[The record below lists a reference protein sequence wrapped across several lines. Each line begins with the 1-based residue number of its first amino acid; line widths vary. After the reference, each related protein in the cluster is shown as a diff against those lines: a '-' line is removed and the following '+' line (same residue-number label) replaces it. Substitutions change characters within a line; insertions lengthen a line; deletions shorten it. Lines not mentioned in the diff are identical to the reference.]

1 LQSEKLLDHNIT
13 VITTIAA
20 AFIAALCLGFLAEK
34 IKVPALVGYLVA
46 GIVIG
51 PGTPGYIADTNVA
64 AQLSEIGIMLLMFG
78 VGLHFSPSEL
88 LSVKRVAV
96 PGALIQ
102 MAVTT
107 SVGAGIAWF
116 WGWGLAPSVIFG
128 LCLACASTVVL
139 LKSLEVRGELDSM
152 GGRIAV
158 GWLVVQDLVTVLA
171 LVLLPPFAAIIGGTK
186 ATTAAVSTGS
196 TSLWLTVG
204 HTLLLV
210 GAFVAL
216 MFIVGKRLLPWLLW
230 QVAKTGSRELFTLA
244 VVTTAIGIALGA
256 ASFFNVSFALG
267 AFVAGSVMRESE
279 FSHRA
284 AEETLP
290 LRDAFSVLFF
300 VSIGMMVDPAVFLNQ
315 PGQILVV
322 VMVVMFVNFA
332 SAAAIVIANRYPLST
347 ALSIGA
353 SLGQIGEFSIIL
365 AGLAL
370 SLGVIDSEVMNL
382 VLAGVLLSITFNTLL
397 FKSVEPLRRWVL
409 SRSAFARKLDQRQD
423 PTAALPMS
431 TDRKYLEGQ
440 LVLVGYGR
448 VGKRIGEA
456 LTERGIPYVIIEQ
469 SRERVEALREEGF
482 AAVSGN
488 AGDPVV
494 LIQSHIA
501 KAAMLVIATPDTV
514 HVRNMVE
521 TARLLNP
528 GIEIIVRTHSEDESE
543 LLAADGFGKIFF
555 GEEEL
560 AKGMVRH
567 IFDRFAPKA

>member
-1 LQSEKLLDHNIT
+1 MDHNIT

-51 PGTPGYIADTNVA
+51 PANPGFSADTDIA
-64 AQLSEIGIMLLMFG
+64 TQLSDIGIMLLMFG

-88 LSVKRVAV
+88 FSVKRVAV

-116 WGWGLAPSVIFG
+116 WGWGLAPSLIFG

-158 GWLVVQDLVTVLA
+158 GWLIVQDLVTVLA

-216 MFIVGKRLLPWLLW
+216 MFIVGKRVLPWLLW
-230 QVAKTGSRELFTLA
+230 QVAKTASRELFTLA

-267 AFVAGSVMRESE
+267 AFVAGTVMRESE

-300 VSIGMMVDPAVFLNQ
+300 VSIGMMVDPAIFLDQ
-315 PGQILVV
+315 PGRILVV
-322 VMVVMFVNFA
+322 LMVVMFVNFA
-332 SAAAIVIANRYPLST
+332 SAVAIVIANRYPLST

-370 SLGVIDSEVMNL
+370 GLGIIQPELMHL
-382 VLAGVLLSITFNTLL
+382 VLAAVLLSIAFNTLL
-397 FKSVEPLRRWVL
+397 FKAVEPARRWVL
-409 SRSAFARKLDQRQD
+409 SRSAVARRLDQRQD

-448 VGKRIGEA
+448 VGKRIGQA
-456 LTERGIPYVIIEQ
+456 LVERSIPYVIVEQ

-482 AAVSGN
+482 AAVSGDP
-488 AGDPVV
+488 GDPGV
-494 LIQSHIA
+494 LIQAHIA
-501 KAAMLVIATPDTV
+501 KASMLVIATPDTV
-514 HVRNMVE
+514 HVRQMVE

-528 GIEIIVRTHSEDESE
+528 SIEVIVRTHSEDESE

-567 IFDRFAPKA
+567 IVDRFAPKA

>member
-1 LQSEKLLDHNIT
+1 MDHNIT

-51 PGTPGYIADTNVA
+51 PGTPGYIADTNIA

>member
-1 LQSEKLLDHNIT
+1 MDQNIS

-20 AFIAALCLGFLAEK
+20 AFIAALGLGFLAEK

-51 PGTPGYIADTNVA
+51 PGTPGYIADTEIA
-64 AQLSEIGIMLLMFG
+64 SQLSEIGIMLLMFG
-78 VGLHFSPSEL
+78 VGMHFSPSEL
-88 LSVKRVAV
+88 FSVKRVAV

-102 MAVTT
+102 MGVTT
-107 SVGAGIAWF
+107 SVGAAIAWL
-116 WGWGLAPSVIFG
+116 WGWGIAPSIIFG

-139 LKSLEVRGELDSM
+139 LKSLEVRGELDTM
-152 GGRIAV
+152 GGRISV

-171 LVLLPPFAAIIGGTK
+171 LVLLPPFAEIIGGSK
-186 ATTAAVSTGS
+186 SAANTASAAPV
-196 TSLWLTVG
+196 SLWWTVG
-204 HTLLLV
+204 STLLLV

-216 MFIVGKRLLPWLLW
+216 MFIVGKRVLPWLLW

-256 ASFFNVSFALG
+256 AAFFNVSFALG
-267 AFVAGSVMRESE
+267 AFVAGTVMRESE

-284 AEETLP
+284 AQETLP

-300 VSIGMMVDPAVFLNQ
+300 VSIGMMVDPAVFLDQ
-315 PGQILVV
+315 PWRIFVV
-322 VMVVMFVNFA
+322 VLVVMFVN
-332 SAAAIVIANRYPLST
+332 SACAVAIVIANRYPLST

-365 AGLAL
+365 GGLAL
-370 SLGVIDSEVMNL
+370 GLGIIQPEVMNL

-397 FKSVEPLRRWVL
+397 FKAVEPLRLWVL
-409 SRSAFARKLDQRQD
+409 SRSAIARRLDQRQD
-423 PTAALPMS
+423 PTSALPMS
-431 TDRKYLEGQ
+431 TDGKYLEGQ

-448 VGKRIGEA
+448 VGKRIGLA
-456 LTERGIPYVIIEQ
+456 LTERGIPYVIVEQ
-469 SRERVEALREEGF
+469 SRERVEELREQGL

-488 AGDPVV
+488 LGDPEV
-494 LIQSHIA
+494 LIQAHIA

-514 HVRNMVE
+514 HVRQMVE
-521 TARLLNP
+521 TAKLLNP
-528 GIEIIVRTHSEDESE
+528 AIEVVVRTHSEDESE

-567 IFDRFAPKA
+567 IFDRFAPKAH

>member
-1 LQSEKLLDHNIT
+1 MDHNIP

-20 AFIAALCLGFLAEK
+20 AFIAALGLGFLAEK

-51 PGTPGYIADTNVA
+51 PGTPGYIAHTAVA
-64 AQLSEIGIMLLMFG
+64 SQLSEIGIMLLMFG

-88 LSVKRVAV
+88 FSVKRVAV

-102 MAVTT
+102 MSVTT
-107 SVGAGIAWF
+107 SVGAGIAWL
-116 WGWGLAPSVIFG
+116 WGWGVASSLIFG

-139 LKSLEVRGELDSM
+139 LKSLEVRGELDTM

-158 GWLVVQDLVTVLA
+158 GWLVVQDLVTVLV
-171 LVLLPPFAAIIGGTK
+171 LVLLPPFAEIIGGTK
-186 ATTAAVSTGS
+186 SATNAAGVAPV
-196 TSLWLTVG
+196 SLWWTVG
-204 HTLLLV
+204 STLLLV
-210 GAFVAL
+210 GAFVVL
-216 MFIVGKRLLPWLLW
+216 MFVVGKRVLPWLLW

-256 ASFFNVSFALG
+256 SAFFNVSFALG
-267 AFVAGSVMRESE
+267 AFVAGTVMRESE

-284 AEETLP
+284 AQETLP

-300 VSIGMMVDPAVFLNQ
+300 VSIGMTVDPAVFLDQ
-315 PGQILVV
+315 PWRILVV
-322 VMVVMFVNFA
+322 VLVVMFVNFA
-332 SAAAIVIANRYPLST
+332 SAVVIVIANRYPLST

-365 AGLAL
+365 GGLAL
-370 SLGVIDSEVMNL
+370 GLGVIKSEVMNL
-382 VLAGVLLSITFNTLL
+382 ILAGVLLSITFNTLL
-397 FKSVEPLRRWVL
+397 FKAVEPLRRWVL
-409 SRSAFARKLDQRQD
+409 SRSAVARRLDQRQD

-448 VGKRIGEA
+448 VGKRIALA
-456 LTERGIPYVIIEQ
+456 LTERGIPYVIVEQ
-469 SRERVEALREEGF
+469 SRERVEELREQGF

-488 AGDPVV
+488 SGDPEV
-494 LIQSHIA
+494 LIQAHIA

-514 HVRNMVE
+514 HVRQMVE

-528 GIEIIVRTHSEDESE
+528 TIEVIVRTHSEDESE
-543 LLAADGFGKIFF
+543 LLTADGLGKIFF

-560 AKGMVRH
+560 AKGTT
-567 IFDRFAPKA
+567 

>member
-1 LQSEKLLDHNIT
+1 
-13 VITTIAA
+13 
-20 AFIAALCLGFLAEK
+20 
-34 IKVPALVGYLVA
+34 
-46 GIVIG
+46 
-51 PGTPGYIADTNVA
+51 
-64 AQLSEIGIMLLMFG
+64 
-78 VGLHFSPSEL
+78 
-88 LSVKRVAV
+88 
-96 PGALIQ
+96 
-102 MAVTT
+102 
-107 SVGAGIAWF
+107 
-116 WGWGLAPSVIFG
+116 
-128 LCLACASTVVL
+128 
-139 LKSLEVRGELDSM
+139 M

-158 GWLVVQDLVTVLA
+158 GWLVVQDFVTLLA
-171 LVLLPPFAAIIGGTK
+171 LVLLPPFAEIIGSAKTSAG
-186 ATTAAVSTGS
+186 AAGAGHS
-196 TSLWLTVG
+196 SLWLTVG

-210 GAFVAL
+210 VAFVVL
-216 MFIVGKRLLPWLLW
+216 MFVVGKRVLPWLLW

-267 AFVAGSVMRESE
+267 AFVAGSVMRKSE

-300 VSIGMMVDPAVFLNQ
+300 VSIGMMVDPAVFLSQ
-315 PGQILVV
+315 PGRILVV

-332 SAAAIVIANRYPLST
+332 AAVAIVIANGYPLST

-365 AGLAL
+365 GGLAL

-382 VLAGVLLSITFNTLL
+382 VLAGVLLSITLNTLL
-397 FKSVEPLRRWVL
+397 FKAAEPLRRWAL

-448 VGKRIGEA
+448 VGKRIGQA
-456 LTERGIPYVIIEQ
+456 LTERGIPFVIVEQ
-469 SRERVEALREEGF
+469 SRELVEALREEGF
-482 AAVSGN
+482 VAVSGN
-488 AGDPVV
+488 IGDPAV
-494 LIQSHIA
+494 LIQAHIA

-514 HVRNMVE
+514 HVRQTVE

-528 GIEIIVRTHSEDESE
+528 NIEIIVRTHSEDESE
-543 LLAADGFGKIFF
+543 LLTADGFGKIFF

-567 IFDRFAPKA
+567 IFDRFAPKTH

>member
-1 LQSEKLLDHNIT
+1 LDHNIS

-20 AFIAALCLGFLAEK
+20 AFIAALGLGFLAEK

-46 GIVIG
+46 GIAIG
-51 PGTPGYIADTNVA
+51 PGTPGYIADTEIA
-64 AQLSEIGIMLLMFG
+64 SQLSEIGIMLLMFG

-88 LSVKRVAV
+88 FSVKRVAV

-102 MAVTT
+102 MGVTT
-107 SVGAGIAWF
+107 CAGAGIGWL
-116 WGWGLAPSVIFG
+116 WGWGTAASLIFG

-139 LKSLEVRGELDSM
+139 LKSLEVRGELDTM
-152 GGRIAV
+152 GGRISV

-171 LVLLPPFAAIIGGTK
+171 LVLLPPFAEIIGGSK
-186 ATTAAVSTGS
+186 SAAHATSAVPA
-196 TSLWLTVG
+196 SLWSTVG
-204 HTLLLV
+204 TTLLLV
-210 GAFVAL
+210 AAFVAL
-216 MFIVGKRLLPWLLW
+216 MFIVGKRVLPWLLW

-256 ASFFNVSFALG
+256 AAFFNVSFALG
-267 AFVAGSVMRESE
+267 AFVAGTVMRESE

-284 AEETLP
+284 AQETLP

-300 VSIGMMVDPAVFLNQ
+300 VSIGMMVDPAVFVDQ
-315 PGQILVV
+315 PWRILVV
-322 VMVVMFVNFA
+322 VLVVMFVN
-332 SAAAIVIANRYPLST
+332 SAGAVAIVIANRYPLST

-365 AGLAL
+365 GGLAL
-370 SLGVIDSEVMNL
+370 GLGIIQPEVMNL

-397 FKSVEPLRRWVL
+397 FKAVEPLRHWVL
-409 SRSAFARKLDQRQD
+409 RRSAVARRLDQRQD

-431 TDRKYLEGQ
+431 TDRKYLAGQ

-448 VGKRIGEA
+448 VGKRIGQA
-456 LTERGIPYVIIEQ
+456 LTDRGIPYVIVEQ
-469 SRERVEALREEGF
+469 SRERVEELREQGF

-488 AGDPVV
+488 LGDPEV
-494 LIQSHIA
+494 LIQAHIA

-514 HVRNMVE
+514 HVRQMVE

-528 GIEIIVRTHSEDESE
+528 TIEVIVRTHSEDESE

-555 GEEEL
+555 GEDEL

-567 IFDRFAPKA
+567 IFDRFAPKAH

>member
-1 LQSEKLLDHNIT
+1 MDHNIS

-20 AFIAALCLGFLAEK
+20 AFIAALGLGFLAEK

-46 GIVIG
+46 GIAIG
-51 PGTPGYIADTNVA
+51 PGTPGYIADTEIA
-64 AQLSEIGIMLLMFG
+64 SQLSEIGIMLLMFG

-88 LSVKRVAV
+88 FSVKRVAV

-102 MAVTT
+102 MGVTT
-107 SVGAGIAWF
+107 SVGAGIGWL
-116 WGWGLAPSVIFG
+116 WGWGIAPSLIFG

-139 LKSLEVRGELDSM
+139 LKSLEVRGELDTM
-152 GGRIAV
+152 GGRISV

-171 LVLLPPFAAIIGGTK
+171 LVLLPPFAEIIGGSK
-186 ATTAAVSTGS
+186 SAAHATSAVPA
-196 TSLWLTVG
+196 SLWSTVG
-204 HTLLLV
+204 TTLLLV
-210 GAFVAL
+210 AAFVAL
-216 MFIVGKRLLPWLLW
+216 MFIVGKRVLPWLLW

-256 ASFFNVSFALG
+256 AAFFNVSFALG
-267 AFVAGSVMRESE
+267 AFVAGTVMRESE

-284 AEETLP
+284 AQETLP

-300 VSIGMMVDPAVFLNQ
+300 VSIGMMVDPAVFLDQ
-315 PGQILVV
+315 PWRILVV
-322 VMVVMFVNFA
+322 VLVVMFVN
-332 SAAAIVIANRYPLST
+332 SAGAVAIVIANRYPLST

-365 AGLAL
+365 GGLAL
-370 SLGVIDSEVMNL
+370 GLGIIQPEVMNL

-397 FKSVEPLRRWVL
+397 FKAVEPLRRWVL
-409 SRSAFARKLDQRQD
+409 SRSAVARRLDQRQD

-431 TDRKYLEGQ
+431 TDRKYLAGQ
-440 LVLVGYGR
+440 LVLVGHGR
-448 VGKRIGEA
+448 VGTRIGQA
-456 LTERGIPYVIIEQ
+456 LTERGIPYVIVEQ
-469 SRERVEALREEGF
+469 SRERVEELREQGF

-488 AGDPVV
+488 LGDPEV
-494 LIQSHIA
+494 LIQAHIA

-514 HVRNMVE
+514 HVRQMVE

-528 GIEIIVRTHSEDESE
+528 TIEVIVRTHSEDESE

-555 GEEEL
+555 GEDEL

-567 IFDRFAPKA
+567 IFDRFAPKAH

>member
-1 LQSEKLLDHNIT
+1 LDHNIP

-20 AFIAALCLGFLAEK
+20 AFIAALGLGFLAEK
-34 IKVPALVGYLVA
+34 IKIPALVGYLVA

-51 PGTPGYIADTNVA
+51 PGTPGYIAHTAVA
-64 AQLSEIGIMLLMFG
+64 SQLSEIGIMLLMFG

-88 LSVKRVAV
+88 FSVKRVAV

-102 MAVTT
+102 MSVTT
-107 SVGAGIAWF
+107 SVGAGIAWL
-116 WGWGLAPSVIFG
+116 WGWGVASSLIFG

-139 LKSLEVRGELDSM
+139 LKSLEVRGELDTM

-158 GWLVVQDLVTVLA
+158 GWLVVQDLVTVLV
-171 LVLLPPFAAIIGGTK
+171 LVLLPPFAEIIGGTK
-186 ATTAAVSTGS
+186 SATNAAGVAPV
-196 TSLWLTVG
+196 SLWWTVG
-204 HTLLLV
+204 STLLLV
-210 GAFVAL
+210 GAFVVL
-216 MFIVGKRLLPWLLW
+216 MFVVGKRVLPWLLW

-256 ASFFNVSFALG
+256 SAFFNVSFALG
-267 AFVAGSVMRESE
+267 AFVAGTVMRESE

-284 AEETLP
+284 AQETLP

-300 VSIGMMVDPAVFLNQ
+300 VSIGMTVDPAVFLDQ
-315 PGQILVV
+315 PWRILVV
-322 VMVVMFVNFA
+322 VLVVMFVNFA
-332 SAAAIVIANRYPLST
+332 SAVVIVIANRYPLST

-365 AGLAL
+365 GGLAL
-370 SLGVIDSEVMNL
+370 GLGVIKSEVMNL
-382 VLAGVLLSITFNTLL
+382 ILAGVLLSITFNTLL
-397 FKSVEPLRRWVL
+397 FKAVEPLRRWVL
-409 SRSAFARKLDQRQD
+409 SRSAVARRLDQRQD

-448 VGKRIGEA
+448 VGKRIALA
-456 LTERGIPYVIIEQ
+456 LTERGIPYVIVEQ
-469 SRERVEALREEGF
+469 SRERVEELREQGF

-488 AGDPVV
+488 SGDPEV
-494 LIQSHIA
+494 LIQAHIA

-514 HVRNMVE
+514 HVRQMVE

-528 GIEIIVRTHSEDESE
+528 TIEVIVRTHSEDESE
-543 LLAADGFGKIFF
+543 LLTADGLGKIFF

-560 AKGMVRH
+560 AKGMVDH
-567 IFDRFAPKA
+567 IFDRFAPKAH

>member
-1 LQSEKLLDHNIT
+1 MDHNIT

-20 AFIAALCLGFLAEK
+20 AFIAALCLGFVAEK

-51 PGTPGYIADTNVA
+51 PANPGFSADTDIA
-64 AQLSEIGIMLLMFG
+64 AQLSDIGIMLLMFG

-107 SVGAGIAWF
+107 SVGAGIAWI
-116 WGWGLAPSVIFG
+116 WGWGLAPSLIFG

-186 ATTAAVSTGS
+186 TTTAAVSTGAA
-196 TSLWLTVG
+196 SLWLTVG

-216 MFIVGKRLLPWLLW
+216 MFVVGKRVLPWLLW

-256 ASFFNVSFALG
+256 TAFFNVSFALG
-267 AFVAGSVMRESE
+267 AFVAGTVMRESE

-300 VSIGMMVDPAVFLNQ
+300 VSIGMMVDPAIFLDQ
-315 PGQILVV
+315 PGRILVV
-322 VMVVMFVNFA
+322 LMVVMFVNFA
-332 SAAAIVIANRYPLST
+332 SAVAIVIVNRYPLST

-370 SLGVIDSEVMNL
+370 GLGIIQSEVMNL
-382 VLAGVLLSITFNTLL
+382 VLAAVLLSIAFNTLL
-397 FKSVEPLRRWVL
+397 FKAVEPARRWVL
-409 SRSAFARKLDQRQD
+409 SRSAVARRLDQRQD

-448 VGKRIGEA
+448 VGKRIGQA
-456 LTERGIPYVIIEQ
+456 LVERSIPYVIVEQ

-482 AAVSGN
+482 AAVSGDP
-488 AGDPVV
+488 GDPGV
-494 LIQSHIA
+494 LIQAHIA
-501 KAAMLVIATPDTV
+501 KASMLVIATPDTV
-514 HVRNMVE
+514 HVRQMVE

-528 GIEIIVRTHSEDESE
+528 SIEVIVRTHSEDESE

-555 GEEEL
+555 GEDEL

-567 IFDRFAPKA
+567 IVDRFAPKA

>member
-1 LQSEKLLDHNIT
+1 LDHNIT

-332 SAAAIVIANRYPLST
+332 SAVAIVIANRYPLST

-488 AGDPVV
+488 AGDPAV
-494 LIQSHIA
+494 LIQAHIA

-514 HVRNMVE
+514 HVRKMVE

>member
-51 PGTPGYIADTNVA
+51 PANPGFSVDTDIA
-64 AQLSEIGIMLLMFG
+64 AQLSDIGIMLLMFG

-88 LSVKRVAV
+88 FSVKRVAV

-107 SVGAGIAWF
+107 SMGAGIAWV
-116 WGWGLAPSVIFG
+116 WGWGLAPSLIFG

-158 GWLVVQDLVTVLA
+158 GWLVVQDLVTVLV
-171 LVLLPPFAAIIGGTK
+171 LVLLPPFAEIIGGTK

-216 MFIVGKRLLPWLLW
+216 MFIVGKRVLPWLLW

-256 ASFFNVSFALG
+256 TTFFNVSFALG
-267 AFVAGSVMRESE
+267 AFVAGTVMRESE

-300 VSIGMMVDPAVFLNQ
+300 VSIGMMVDPSIFLDQ
-315 PGQILVV
+315 PGRILVV
-322 VMVVMFVNFA
+322 MMVVMFVNFA
-332 SAAAIVIANRYPLST
+332 SAVAIVIANRYPLST

-370 SLGVIDSEVMNL
+370 ALGIIQSEVMNL
-382 VLAGVLLSITFNTLL
+382 VLAAVLLSIAFNTLL
-397 FKSVEPLRRWVL
+397 FKAVEPARRWVL
-409 SRSAFARKLDQRQD
+409 SRSAVARRLDQRQD

-448 VGKRIGEA
+448 VGKRIGQA
-456 LTERGIPYVIIEQ
+456 LVERSIPYVIIEQ

-488 AGDPVV
+488 AGDPAV

-514 HVRNMVE
+514 HVRKMVE

-543 LLAADGFGKIFF
+543 LFAADGFGKIFF

>member
-1 LQSEKLLDHNIT
+1 MDHNIS

-20 AFIAALCLGFLAEK
+20 AFIAALGLGFLAEK

-51 PGTPGYIADTNVA
+51 PGTPGYIADTEIA
-64 AQLSEIGIMLLMFG
+64 SQLSEIGIMLLMFG

-88 LSVKRVAV
+88 FSVKRVAV

-102 MAVTT
+102 MGVTT
-107 SVGAGIAWF
+107 SVGAGIAWL
-116 WGWGLAPSVIFG
+116 WGWGIASSLIFG

-139 LKSLEVRGELDSM
+139 LKSLEVRGELDTM

-171 LVLLPPFAAIIGGTK
+171 LVLLPPFAEIIGGSKTG
-186 ATTAAVSTGS
+186 ANAASAAPV
-196 TSLWLTVG
+196 SLWWTVG
-204 HTLLLV
+204 STLLLV

-216 MFIVGKRLLPWLLW
+216 MFIVGKRVLPWLLW

-256 ASFFNVSFALG
+256 AAFFNVSFALG
-267 AFVAGSVMRESE
+267 AFVAGTVMRESE

-284 AEETLP
+284 AQETLP

-300 VSIGMMVDPAVFLNQ
+300 VSIGMMVDPAVFLDQ
-315 PGQILVV
+315 PWRILVV
-322 VMVVMFVNFA
+322 VLVVMFVNFA
-332 SAAAIVIANRYPLST
+332 SAVVIVIANRYPLST

-365 AGLAL
+365 GGLAL
-370 SLGVIDSEVMNL
+370 GLGVIKSEVMNL
-382 VLAGVLLSITFNTLL
+382 ILAGVLLSITLNTLL
-397 FKSVEPLRRWVL
+397 FKAVEPLRRWVL
-409 SRSAFARKLDQRQD
+409 SRSAVARRLDQRQD

-431 TDRKYLEGQ
+431 TDSKYLEGQ

-448 VGKRIGEA
+448 VGKRIGLA
-456 LTERGIPYVIIEQ
+456 LTERGIPYVIVDQ
-469 SRERVEALREEGF
+469 SRERVEELREQGF

-488 AGDPVV
+488 PGDPEV
-494 LIQSHIA
+494 LIQAHIA

-514 HVRNMVE
+514 HVRQMVE

-528 GIEIIVRTHSEDESE
+528 AIEVVVRTHSEDESE
-543 LLAADGFGKIFF
+543 LLAADGLGKIFF
-555 GEEEL
+555 GEDEL

-567 IFDRFAPKA
+567 IFERFAPKAH

>member
-1 LQSEKLLDHNIT
+1 MDHNIS

-20 AFIAALCLGFLAEK
+20 AFMAALGLGFLAEK

-51 PGTPGYIADTNVA
+51 PGTPGYIADTEIA
-64 AQLSEIGIMLLMFG
+64 SQLSEIGIMLLMFG

-88 LSVKRVAV
+88 FSVKRVAV

-102 MAVTT
+102 MGVTT
-107 SVGAGIAWF
+107 SVGAGIAWL
-116 WGWGLAPSVIFG
+116 WGWGIASSLIFG

-139 LKSLEVRGELDSM
+139 LKSLEVRGELDTM

-171 LVLLPPFAAIIGGTK
+171 LVLLPPFAEIIGGSKTE
-186 ATTAAVSTGS
+186 ANVASAAPV
-196 TSLWLTVG
+196 SLWWTVG
-204 HTLLLV
+204 STLLLV

-216 MFIVGKRLLPWLLW
+216 MFIVGKRVLPWLLW

-256 ASFFNVSFALG
+256 AAFFNVSFALG
-267 AFVAGSVMRESE
+267 AFVAGTVMRESE

-284 AEETLP
+284 AQETLP

-300 VSIGMMVDPAVFLNQ
+300 VSIGMMVDPAVFLDQ
-315 PGQILVV
+315 PWRILVV
-322 VMVVMFVNFA
+322 VLVVMFVNFA
-332 SAAAIVIANRYPLST
+332 SAVVIVIANRYPLST

-365 AGLAL
+365 GGLAL
-370 SLGVIDSEVMNL
+370 GLGVIKSEVMNL
-382 VLAGVLLSITFNTLL
+382 ILAGVLLSITLNTLL
-397 FKSVEPLRRWVL
+397 FKAVEPLRRWVL
-409 SRSAFARKLDQRQD
+409 SRSAVARRLDQRQD

-448 VGKRIGEA
+448 VGKRIGFA
-456 LTERGIPYVIIEQ
+456 LTERGIPYVIVEQ
-469 SRERVEALREEGF
+469 SRERVEELREQGF
-482 AAVSGN
+482 AAVAGN
-488 AGDPVV
+488 PGDPEV
-494 LIQSHIA
+494 LIQAHIA

-514 HVRNMVE
+514 HVRQMVE

-528 GIEIIVRTHSEDESE
+528 AIEVVVRTHSEDESE
-543 LLAADGFGKIFF
+543 LLAADGLGKIFF
-555 GEEEL
+555 GEDEL

-567 IFDRFAPKA
+567 IYDRFAPKAH

>member
-1 LQSEKLLDHNIT
+1 MQSEKLLDHNIT

-51 PGTPGYIADTNVA
+51 PANPGSD
-64 AQLSEIGIMLLMFG
+64 IGIMLLMFG

-88 LSVKRVAV
+88 FSVKRVAV

-116 WGWGLAPSVIFG
+116 WGWGLAPSLIFG

-186 ATTAAVSTGS
+186 TTTAAVSTGAA
-196 TSLWLTVG
+196 SLWLTVG

-216 MFIVGKRLLPWLLW
+216 MFVVGKRVLPWLLW

-256 ASFFNVSFALG
+256 TAFFNVSFALG
-267 AFVAGSVMRESE
+267 AFVAGTVMRESE

-300 VSIGMMVDPAVFLNQ
+300 VSIGMMVDPAIFLDQ
-315 PGQILVV
+315 PGRILVV
-322 VMVVMFVNFA
+322 LMVVMFVNFA
-332 SAAAIVIANRYPLST
+332 SAVAIVIVNRYPLST

-370 SLGVIDSEVMNL
+370 GLGIIQSEVMNL
-382 VLAGVLLSITFNTLL
+382 VLAAVLLSIAFNTLL
-397 FKSVEPLRRWVL
+397 FKAVEPARRWVL
-409 SRSAFARKLDQRQD
+409 SRSAVARRLDQRQD
-423 PTAALPMS
+423 PTAALPLS

-448 VGKRIGEA
+448 VGKRIGQA
-456 LTERGIPYVIIEQ
+456 LVERSIPYVIVEQ

-482 AAVSGN
+482 AAVSGDP
-488 AGDPVV
+488 GDPGV
-494 LIQSHIA
+494 LIQAHIA
-501 KAAMLVIATPDTV
+501 KASMLVIATPDTV
-514 HVRNMVE
+514 HVRQMVE

-528 GIEIIVRTHSEDESE
+528 SIEVIVRTHSEDESE

-567 IFDRFAPKA
+567 IVDRFAPKA

>member
-1 LQSEKLLDHNIT
+1 MDHNIT

-51 PGTPGYIADTNVA
+51 PGTPGYIADTNIA

-332 SAAAIVIANRYPLST
+332 SAVVIVIANRYPLST

-370 SLGVIDSEVMNL
+370 GLGIIQPELMHL
-382 VLAGVLLSITFNTLL
+382 VLAAVLLSIAFNTLL
-397 FKSVEPLRRWVL
+397 FKAVEPARRWVL
-409 SRSAFARKLDQRQD
+409 SRSAVARRLDQRQD

-448 VGKRIGEA
+448 VGKRIGQA
-456 LTERGIPYVIIEQ
+456 LVERSIPYVIVEQ

-482 AAVSGN
+482 AAVSGDL
-488 AGDPVV
+488 GDPGV
-494 LIQSHIA
+494 LIQAHIA
-501 KAAMLVIATPDTV
+501 KASMLVIATPDTV
-514 HVRNMVE
+514 HVRQMIE

-528 GIEIIVRTHSEDESE
+528 SIEVIVRTHSEDESE

>member
-1 LQSEKLLDHNIT
+1 LDHNIS

-20 AFIAALCLGFLAEK
+20 AFIAALVLGFLAEK

-51 PGTPGYIADTNVA
+51 PGTPGYIADTEIA
-64 AQLSEIGIMLLMFG
+64 SQLSEIGIMLLMFG

-88 LSVKRVAV
+88 FSVKRVAV

-102 MAVTT
+102 MGVTT
-107 SVGAGIAWF
+107 SVGAGIAWL
-116 WGWGLAPSVIFG
+116 WGWGIAPSLIFG

-139 LKSLEVRGELDSM
+139 LKSLEVRGELDTM
-152 GGRIAV
+152 GGRISV

-171 LVLLPPFAAIIGGTK
+171 LVLLPPFAEIIGGSK
-186 ATTAAVSTGS
+186 NAANTASAAPV
-196 TSLWLTVG
+196 SLWWTVG
-204 HTLLLV
+204 STLLLV

-216 MFIVGKRLLPWLLW
+216 MFVVGKRVLPWLLW

-256 ASFFNVSFALG
+256 AAFFNVSFALG
-267 AFVAGSVMRESE
+267 AFVAGTVMRESE

-284 AEETLP
+284 AQETLP

-300 VSIGMMVDPAVFLNQ
+300 VSIGMMVDPAVFLDQ
-315 PGQILVV
+315 PWRILVV
-322 VMVVMFVNFA
+322 VFVVMFVN
-332 SAAAIVIANRYPLST
+332 SACAVAIVIANRYPLST

-365 AGLAL
+365 GGLAL
-370 SLGVIDSEVMNL
+370 GLGIIQPEVMNL

-397 FKSVEPLRRWVL
+397 FKAVEPLRRWVL
-409 SRSAFARKLDQRQD
+409 SRSAVARRLDQRQD
-423 PTAALPMS
+423 PTSALPMS
-431 TDRKYLEGQ
+431 TDGKYLEGQ

-448 VGKRIGEA
+448 VGKRIALA
-456 LTERGIPYVIIEQ
+456 LTERGIPYVIVEQ
-469 SRERVEALREEGF
+469 SRERVEELREQGL

-488 AGDPVV
+488 LGDPEV
-494 LIQSHIA
+494 LIQAHIA

-514 HVRNMVE
+514 HVRQMVE

-528 GIEIIVRTHSEDESE
+528 AIEVVVRTHSEDESE

-567 IFDRFAPKA
+567 IFDRFAPKAH

>member
-1 LQSEKLLDHNIT
+1 LDQNIS

-20 AFIAALCLGFLAEK
+20 AFIAALGLGFLAEK

-51 PGTPGYIADTNVA
+51 PGTPGYIADTEIA
-64 AQLSEIGIMLLMFG
+64 SQLSEIGIMLLMFG

-88 LSVKRVAV
+88 FSVKRVAV

-102 MAVTT
+102 MGVTT
-107 SVGAGIAWF
+107 SVGAGIAWL
-116 WGWGLAPSVIFG
+116 WGWGIAPSLIFG

-139 LKSLEVRGELDSM
+139 LKSLEVRGELDTM
-152 GGRIAV
+152 GGRISV

-171 LVLLPPFAAIIGGTK
+171 LVLLPPFAEIIGGAK
-186 ATTAAVSTGS
+186 SAANTASAAPV
-196 TSLWLTVG
+196 SLWWTVG
-204 HTLLLV
+204 STLLLV

-216 MFIVGKRLLPWLLW
+216 MFVVGKRVLPWLLW

-256 ASFFNVSFALG
+256 AAFFNVSFALG
-267 AFVAGSVMRESE
+267 AFVAGTVMRESE

-284 AEETLP
+284 AQETLP

-300 VSIGMMVDPAVFLNQ
+300 VSIGMMVDPAVFLDQ
-315 PGQILVV
+315 PWRILVV
-322 VMVVMFVNFA
+322 VFVVMFVN
-332 SAAAIVIANRYPLST
+332 SACAVAIVIANRYPLST

-365 AGLAL
+365 GGLAL
-370 SLGVIDSEVMNL
+370 GLGIIQPEVMNL

-397 FKSVEPLRRWVL
+397 FKAVEPLRRWVL
-409 SRSAFARKLDQRQD
+409 SRSALARRLDQRQD
-423 PTAALPMS
+423 PTSALPMS
-431 TDRKYLEGQ
+431 TDGKYLEGQ

-448 VGKRIGEA
+448 VGKRIGLA
-456 LTERGIPYVIIEQ
+456 LTERGIPYVIVEQ
-469 SRERVEALREEGF
+469 SRERVEELREQGL

-488 AGDPVV
+488 LGDPEV
-494 LIQSHIA
+494 LIQAHIA

-514 HVRNMVE
+514 HVRQMVE

-528 GIEIIVRTHSEDESE
+528 AIEVVVRTHSEDESE

-567 IFDRFAPKA
+567 IFDRFAPKAH

>member
-1 LQSEKLLDHNIT
+1 MT

-51 PGTPGYIADTNVA
+51 PGTPGYIADTNIA
-64 AQLSEIGIMLLMFG
+64 GQLSEIGIMLLMFG

-332 SAAAIVIANRYPLST
+332 SAVAIVIANRYPLST

-370 SLGVIDSEVMNL
+370 GLGIIQPELMHL
-382 VLAGVLLSITFNTLL
+382 VLAAVLLSIAFNTLL
-397 FKSVEPLRRWVL
+397 FKAVEPARRWVL
-409 SRSAFARKLDQRQD
+409 SRSAVARRLDQRQD

-448 VGKRIGEA
+448 VGKRIGQA
-456 LTERGIPYVIIEQ
+456 LVERSIPYVIVEQ

-482 AAVSGN
+482 AAVSGDL
-488 AGDPVV
+488 GDPGV
-494 LIQSHIA
+494 LIQAHIA
-501 KAAMLVIATPDTV
+501 KASMLVIATPDTV
-514 HVRNMVE
+514 HVRQMIE

-528 GIEIIVRTHSEDESE
+528 SIEVIVRTHSEDESE

>member
-1 LQSEKLLDHNIT
+1 MDQNIS

-20 AFIAALCLGFLAEK
+20 AFIAALGLGFLAEK

-51 PGTPGYIADTNVA
+51 PGTPGYIADTEIA
-64 AQLSEIGIMLLMFG
+64 SQLSEIGIMLLMFG
-78 VGLHFSPSEL
+78 VGLHFSASEL
-88 LSVKRVAV
+88 FSVKRVAV

-102 MAVTT
+102 MGVTT
-107 SVGAGIAWF
+107 SVGAGIAWL
-116 WGWGLAPSVIFG
+116 WGWGIAPSLIFG

-139 LKSLEVRGELDSM
+139 LKSLEVRGELDTM
-152 GGRIAV
+152 GGRISV

-171 LVLLPPFAAIIGGTK
+171 LVLLPPFAEIIGGSK
-186 ATTAAVSTGS
+186 SAANAVSAAPV
-196 TSLWLTVG
+196 SLWWTVG
-204 HTLLLV
+204 STLLLV

-216 MFIVGKRLLPWLLW
+216 MFIVGKRVLPWLLW

-256 ASFFNVSFALG
+256 AAFFNVSFALG
-267 AFVAGSVMRESE
+267 AFVAGTVMRESE

-284 AEETLP
+284 AQETLP

-300 VSIGMMVDPAVFLNQ
+300 VSIGMMVDPAVFLDQ
-315 PGQILVV
+315 PWRILVV
-322 VMVVMFVNFA
+322 VLVVMFVN
-332 SAAAIVIANRYPLST
+332 SACAVAIVIANRYPLST

-370 SLGVIDSEVMNL
+370 GLGIIQPEVMNL

-397 FKSVEPLRRWVL
+397 FKAVEPLRRWVL
-409 SRSAFARKLDQRQD
+409 SRSAVARRLDQRQD
-423 PTAALPMS
+423 PTSALPMS
-431 TDRKYLEGQ
+431 TDGKYLEGQ

-448 VGKRIGEA
+448 VGKRIGLA
-456 LTERGIPYVIIEQ
+456 LSERGIPYVIVEQ
-469 SRERVEALREEGF
+469 SRERVEELREQGL

-488 AGDPVV
+488 LGDPEV
-494 LIQSHIA
+494 LIQAHIA
-501 KAAMLVIATPDTV
+501 RAAMLVIATPDTV
-514 HVRNMVE
+514 HVRQMVE
-521 TARLLNP
+521 TAKLLNP
-528 GIEIIVRTHSEDESE
+528 AIEVVVRTHSEDESE

-567 IFDRFAPKA
+567 IFDRFAPKAH

>member
-1 LQSEKLLDHNIT
+1 MDHNISL
-13 VITTIAA
+13 ITTIAA
-20 AFIAALCLGFLAEK
+20 AFIAALGLGFIAEK
-34 IKVPALVGYLVA
+34 LKVPALVGYLVA
-46 GIVIG
+46 GIMIG
-51 PGTPGYIADTNVA
+51 PGTPGYIADTDIA
-64 AQLSEIGIMLLMFG
+64 SQLSEIGIMLLMFG

-107 SVGAGIAWF
+107 SVGAVIAWL
-116 WGWGLAPSVIFG
+116 WGWGFAPSFIFG
-128 LCLACASTVVL
+128 LCLSCASTVVL
-139 LKSLEVRGELDSM
+139 LKSLEVRGELDTM

-171 LVLLPPFAAIIGGTK
+171 LVLLPPFAAIIGESK
-186 ATTAAVSTGS
+186 EASAAVSIGATGM
-196 TSLWLTVG
+196 WWTVG
-204 HTLLLV
+204 RTLLLV

-216 MFIVGKRLLPWLLW
+216 MFIVGKRVLPWLLW

-256 ASFFNVSFALG
+256 AAFFNVSFALG
-267 AFVAGSVMRESE
+267 AFIAGTVMRESE

-300 VSIGMMVDPAVFLNQ
+300 VSIGMMVDPAVFLNE
-315 PGQILVV
+315 PVRIFFV
-322 VMVVMFVNFA
+322 VMVVMFVNFG
-332 SAAAIVIANRYPLST
+332 SAVAIVIANRYPLST

-370 SLGVIDSEVMNL
+370 GLGLIQSEVMNL
-382 VLAGVLLSITFNTLL
+382 VLAGVLLSIAFNTLL
-397 FKSVEPLRRWVL
+397 FKSVEPIRRWVL
-409 SRSAFARKLDQRQD
+409 SRSAVARRLDQRQD

-448 VGKRIGEA
+448 VGKRIGQA
-456 LTERGIPYVIIEQ
+456 LLERGIPYVIVEQ

-488 AGDPVV
+488 PGDPEV
-494 LIQSHIA
+494 LIQAHIA

-514 HVRNMVE
+514 YVRQMVE

-528 GIEIIVRTHSEDESE
+528 TIEVIVRTHNEDESE

-555 GEEEL
+555 GEDEL

-567 IFDRFAPKA
+567 IFERFAPQTH

>member
-1 LQSEKLLDHNIT
+1 MDHNIT

-20 AFIAALCLGFLAEK
+20 AFIAAWCLGFLAEK

-51 PGTPGYIADTNVA
+51 PANPGFSADTDIA
-64 AQLSEIGIMLLMFG
+64 TQLSDIGIMLLMFG

-88 LSVKRVAV
+88 FSVKRVAV

-102 MAVTT
+102 MALTT

-116 WGWGLAPSVIFG
+116 WGWGLAPSLIFG

-158 GWLVVQDLVTVLA
+158 GWLIVQDLVTVLA

-216 MFIVGKRLLPWLLW
+216 MFIVGKRVLPWLLW
-230 QVAKTGSRELFTLA
+230 QVAKTASRELFTLA

-256 ASFFNVSFALG
+256 AAFFNVSFALG
-267 AFVAGSVMRESE
+267 AFVAGTVMRESE

-300 VSIGMMVDPAVFLNQ
+300 VSIGMMVDPAIFLDQ
-315 PGQILVV
+315 PGRILVV
-322 VMVVMFVNFA
+322 LMVVMFVNFA
-332 SAAAIVIANRYPLST
+332 SAVAIVIANRYPLST

-370 SLGVIDSEVMNL
+370 GLGIIQSEVMNL
-382 VLAGVLLSITFNTLL
+382 VLAAVLLSIAFNTLL
-397 FKSVEPLRRWVL
+397 FKAVEPARRWVL
-409 SRSAFARKLDQRQD
+409 SRSAVARRLDQRQD

-448 VGKRIGEA
+448 VGKRIGQA
-456 LTERGIPYVIIEQ
+456 LVERSIPYVIVEQ

-482 AAVSGN
+482 AAVSGDP
-488 AGDPVV
+488 GDPGV
-494 LIQSHIA
+494 LIQAHIA
-501 KAAMLVIATPDTV
+501 KASMLVIATPDTV
-514 HVRNMVE
+514 HVRQMVE

-528 GIEIIVRTHSEDESE
+528 SIEVIVRTHSEDESE

-567 IFDRFAPKA
+567 IVDRFAPKA

>member
-1 LQSEKLLDHNIT
+1 MDQNIS

-20 AFIAALCLGFLAEK
+20 AFIAALGLGFLAEK

-51 PGTPGYIADTNVA
+51 PGTPGYIADTEVA
-64 AQLSEIGIMLLMFG
+64 SQLSEIGIMLLMFG

-88 LSVKRVAV
+88 FSVKRVAV

-102 MAVTT
+102 MGVTT
-107 SVGAGIAWF
+107 TVGAGIAWL
-116 WGWGLAPSVIFG
+116 WGWGVAPSLIFG

-139 LKSLEVRGELDSM
+139 LKSLEVRGELDTM

-171 LVLLPPFAAIIGGTK
+171 LVLLPPFAEMIGGSKSVTN
-186 ATTAAVSTGS
+186 AASAAPV
-196 TSLWLTVG
+196 SLWWTVG
-204 HTLLLV
+204 STLLLV

-216 MFIVGKRLLPWLLW
+216 MFIVGKRVLPWLLW

-256 ASFFNVSFALG
+256 SAFFNVSFALG
-267 AFVAGSVMRESE
+267 AFVAGTVMRESE

-284 AEETLP
+284 AQETLP

-300 VSIGMMVDPAVFLNQ
+300 VSIGMMVDPAVFLDQ
-315 PGQILVV
+315 PWRILVV
-322 VMVVMFVNFA
+322 VLVVMFVNFA
-332 SAAAIVIANRYPLST
+332 SAVAIVIANRYPLST

-365 AGLAL
+365 GGLAL
-370 SLGVIDSEVMNL
+370 GLGIIKSEVMNL
-382 VLAGVLLSITFNTLL
+382 ILAGVLLSITFNTLL
-397 FKSVEPLRRWVL
+397 FKAVEPLRRWVL
-409 SRSAFARKLDQRQD
+409 SRSAVARRLDQRQD

-440 LVLVGYGR
+440 LVLVGHGR
-448 VGKRIGEA
+448 VGKRIALA
-456 LTERGIPYVIIEQ
+456 LTERGIPYVIVEQ
-469 SRERVEALREEGF
+469 SRERVEELREQGF

-488 AGDPVV
+488 LGDPEV
-494 LIQSHIA
+494 LIQAHIA

-514 HVRNMVE
+514 HVRQMVE

-528 GIEIIVRTHSEDESE
+528 AIEVIVRTHSEDESE
-543 LLAADGFGKIFF
+543 LLTADGFGKIFF

-567 IFDRFAPKA
+567 IFDRFAPKAH

>member
-1 LQSEKLLDHNIT
+1 LRSEKLLDHNIT

-20 AFIAALCLGFLAEK
+20 AFIAALCLGFVAEK

-51 PGTPGYIADTNVA
+51 PANPGFSADTDIA
-64 AQLSEIGIMLLMFG
+64 AQLSDIGIMLLMFG

-204 HTLLLV
+204 HTLILV

-216 MFIVGKRLLPWLLW
+216 MFIVGKRVLPWLLW

-256 ASFFNVSFALG
+256 TAFFNVSFALG
-267 AFVAGSVMRESE
+267 AFVAGTVMRESE

-284 AEETLP
+284 AQETLP

-300 VSIGMMVDPAVFLNQ
+300 VSIGMMVDPNIFLDQ
-315 PGQILVV
+315 PGRILVV

-332 SAAAIVIANRYPLST
+332 SAVAIVIANRYPLST

-370 SLGVIDSEVMNL
+370 GLGIIQSEVMNL
-382 VLAGVLLSITFNTLL
+382 VLAAVLLSIALNTLL
-397 FKSVEPLRRWVL
+397 FKAVEPARRWVL
-409 SRSAFARKLDQRQD
+409 SRSAVARRLDQRQD

-448 VGKRIGEA
+448 VGKRIGQA
-456 LTERGIPYVIIEQ
+456 LVERSIPYVIVEQ

-482 AAVSGN
+482 AAVSGDL
-488 AGDPVV
+488 GDPGV
-494 LIQSHIA
+494 LIQAHIA
-501 KAAMLVIATPDTV
+501 KASMLVIATPDTV
-514 HVRNMVE
+514 HVRQMIE

-528 GIEIIVRTHSEDESE
+528 TIEVIVRTHSEDESE

>member
-51 PGTPGYIADTNVA
+51 PATPGFSVDTDIA

-88 LSVKRVAV
+88 FSVKRVAV

-116 WGWGLAPSVIFG
+116 WGWGLAPSLIFG

-171 LVLLPPFAAIIGGTK
+171 LVLLPPFAGMIGGGK

-196 TSLWLTVG
+196 ISLWLTVG

-210 GAFVAL
+210 AAFVAL
-216 MFIVGKRLLPWLLW
+216 MFIVGKRVLPWLLW

-256 ASFFNVSFALG
+256 AAFFNVSFALG
-267 AFVAGSVMRESE
+267 AFVAGTVMRESE

-300 VSIGMMVDPAVFLNQ
+300 VSIGMMVDPAVFLDQ
-315 PGQILVV
+315 PGRIFVV

-332 SAAAIVIANRYPLST
+332 SAVVIVIANRYPLST

-370 SLGVIDSEVMNL
+370 GLGIIQSEVMNL
-382 VLAGVLLSITFNTLL
+382 VLAAVLLSIAFNTLL
-397 FKSVEPLRRWVL
+397 FKAVEPARRWVL
-409 SRSAFARKLDQRQD
+409 SRSAVARRLDQRQD

-448 VGKRIGEA
+448 VGKRIGHA
-456 LTERGIPYVIIEQ
+456 LVERAIPYVIVEQ

-482 AAVSGN
+482 AAVSGDL
-488 AGDPVV
+488 GDPGV
-494 LIQSHIA
+494 LIQAHIA
-501 KAAMLVIATPDTV
+501 KASMLVIATPDTV
-514 HVRNMVE
+514 HVRQMVE

-528 GIEIIVRTHSEDESE
+528 SIEVIVRTHSEDESE

-555 GEEEL
+555 GEDEL

-567 IFDRFAPKA
+567 IFDRFAPKD

>member
-1 LQSEKLLDHNIT
+1 MDQNIS

-20 AFIAALCLGFLAEK
+20 AFIAALGLGFLAEK

-51 PGTPGYIADTNVA
+51 PGTPGYIADTEIA
-64 AQLSEIGIMLLMFG
+64 SQLSEIGIMLLMFG

-88 LSVKRVAV
+88 FSVKRVAV

-102 MAVTT
+102 MGVTT
-107 SVGAGIAWF
+107 SVGAGIAWL
-116 WGWGLAPSVIFG
+116 WGWGIAPSLIFG

-139 LKSLEVRGELDSM
+139 LKSLEVRGELDTM
-152 GGRIAV
+152 GGRISV

-171 LVLLPPFAAIIGGTK
+171 LVLLPPFAEIIGGSK
-186 ATTAAVSTGS
+186 SAANAASAAPV
-196 TSLWLTVG
+196 SLWWTVG
-204 HTLLLV
+204 STLLLV

-216 MFIVGKRLLPWLLW
+216 MFIVGKRVLPWLLW

-256 ASFFNVSFALG
+256 AAFFNVSFALG
-267 AFVAGSVMRESE
+267 AFVAGTVMRESE

-284 AEETLP
+284 AQETLP

-300 VSIGMMVDPAVFLNQ
+300 VSIGMMVDPAAFLDQ
-315 PGQILVV
+315 PWRILVV
-322 VMVVMFVNFA
+322 VLVVMFVN
-332 SAAAIVIANRYPLST
+332 SACAVAIVIANRYPLST

-365 AGLAL
+365 GGLAL
-370 SLGVIDSEVMNL
+370 GLGIIQPEVMNL

-397 FKSVEPLRRWVL
+397 FKAVEPLRRWVL
-409 SRSAFARKLDQRQD
+409 SRSAVARRLDQRQD
-423 PTAALPMS
+423 PTSALPMS
-431 TDRKYLEGQ
+431 TDGKYLEGQ

-448 VGKRIGEA
+448 VGKRIGLA
-456 LTERGIPYVIIEQ
+456 LSERGIPYVVVEQ
-469 SRERVEALREEGF
+469 SRERVEELREQGL

-488 AGDPVV
+488 LGDPEV
-494 LIQSHIA
+494 LIQAHIA
-501 KAAMLVIATPDTV
+501 RAAMLVIATPDTV
-514 HVRNMVE
+514 HVRQMVE
-521 TARLLNP
+521 TAKLLNP
-528 GIEIIVRTHSEDESE
+528 AIEVVVRTHSEDESE

-567 IFDRFAPKA
+567 IFDRFAPKAH

>member
-1 LQSEKLLDHNIT
+1 MDQNIS

-20 AFIAALCLGFLAEK
+20 AFIAALGLGFLAEK

-51 PGTPGYIADTNVA
+51 PGTPGYIADTEIA
-64 AQLSEIGIMLLMFG
+64 SQLSEIGIMLLMFG

-88 LSVKRVAV
+88 FSVKRVAV

-102 MAVTT
+102 MGVTT
-107 SVGAGIAWF
+107 SVGAGIAWL
-116 WGWGLAPSVIFG
+116 WGWGIAPSLIFG

-139 LKSLEVRGELDSM
+139 LKSLEVRGELDTM
-152 GGRIAV
+152 GGRISV

-171 LVLLPPFAAIIGGTK
+171 LVLLPPFAEIIGGAK
-186 ATTAAVSTGS
+186 SAANTASAAPV
-196 TSLWLTVG
+196 SLWWTVG
-204 HTLLLV
+204 STLLLV

-216 MFIVGKRLLPWLLW
+216 MFVVGKRVLPWLLW

-256 ASFFNVSFALG
+256 AAFFNVSFALG
-267 AFVAGSVMRESE
+267 AFVAGTVMRESE

-284 AEETLP
+284 AQETLP

-300 VSIGMMVDPAVFLNQ
+300 VSIGMMVDPAVFLDQ
-315 PGQILVV
+315 PWRILVV
-322 VMVVMFVNFA
+322 VFVVMFVN
-332 SAAAIVIANRYPLST
+332 SACAVAIVIANRYPLST

-365 AGLAL
+365 GGLAL
-370 SLGVIDSEVMNL
+370 GLGIIQPEVMNL

-397 FKSVEPLRRWVL
+397 FKAVEPLRRWVL
-409 SRSAFARKLDQRQD
+409 SRSAVARRLDQRQD
-423 PTAALPMS
+423 PTSALPMS
-431 TDRKYLEGQ
+431 TDGKYLEGQ

-448 VGKRIGEA
+448 VGKRIGLA
-456 LTERGIPYVIIEQ
+456 LTERGIPYVIVEQ
-469 SRERVEALREEGF
+469 SRERVEELREQGL

-488 AGDPVV
+488 LGDPEV
-494 LIQSHIA
+494 LIQAHIA

-514 HVRNMVE
+514 HVRQMVE

-528 GIEIIVRTHSEDESE
+528 AIEVVVRTHSEDESE

-567 IFDRFAPKA
+567 IFDRFAPKAH

>member
-51 PGTPGYIADTNVA
+51 PGTPGYIADTNIA

-256 ASFFNVSFALG
+256 TAFFNVSFALG
-267 AFVAGSVMRESE
+267 AFVAGTVMRESE

-300 VSIGMMVDPAVFLNQ
+300 VSIGMMVDPSIFLDQ
-315 PGQILVV
+315 PGRILVV

-332 SAAAIVIANRYPLST
+332 SAVAIVIANRYPLST

-370 SLGVIDSEVMNL
+370 GLGIIQSELMNL
-382 VLAGVLLSITFNTLL
+382 VLAAVLLSIAFNTLL
-397 FKSVEPLRRWVL
+397 FKAVEPARRWVL
-409 SRSAFARKLDQRQD
+409 SRSAVARRLDQRQD

-448 VGKRIGEA
+448 VGKRIGQA
-456 LTERGIPYVIIEQ
+456 LVERSIPYVIVEQ

-482 AAVSGN
+482 AAVSGDL
-488 AGDPVV
+488 GDPGV
-494 LIQSHIA
+494 LIQAHIA
-501 KAAMLVIATPDTV
+501 KASMLVIATPDTV
-514 HVRNMVE
+514 HVRQMIE

-528 GIEIIVRTHSEDESE
+528 SIEVIVRTHSEDESE

>member
-51 PGTPGYIADTNVA
+51 PANPGFSVDTDIA
-64 AQLSEIGIMLLMFG
+64 AQLSDIGIMLLMFG

-88 LSVKRVAV
+88 FSVKRVAV

-107 SVGAGIAWF
+107 SMGAGIAWV
-116 WGWGLAPSVIFG
+116 WGWGLAPSLIFG

-158 GWLVVQDLVTVLA
+158 GWLVVQDLVTVLV
-171 LVLLPPFAAIIGGTK
+171 LVLLPPFAEIIGGTK

-204 HTLLLV
+204 YTLLLV

-216 MFIVGKRLLPWLLW
+216 MFIVGKRVLPWLLW

-256 ASFFNVSFALG
+256 TTFFNVSFALG
-267 AFVAGSVMRESE
+267 AFVAGTVMRESE

-300 VSIGMMVDPAVFLNQ
+300 VSIGMMVDPSIFLDQ
-315 PGQILVV
+315 PGRILVV
-322 VMVVMFVNFA
+322 MMVVMFVNFA
-332 SAAAIVIANRYPLST
+332 SAVAIVIANRYPLST

-370 SLGVIDSEVMNL
+370 ALGIIQSEVMNL
-382 VLAGVLLSITFNTLL
+382 VLAAVLLSIAFNTLL
-397 FKSVEPLRRWVL
+397 FKAVEPARRWVL
-409 SRSAFARKLDQRQD
+409 SRSAVARRLDQRQD

-448 VGKRIGEA
+448 VGKRIGQA
-456 LTERGIPYVIIEQ
+456 LVERSIPYVIVEQ
-469 SRERVEALREEGF
+469 SRERVEALREEGL
-482 AAVSGN
+482 AAVSGDL
-488 AGDPVV
+488 GDPGV
-494 LIQSHIA
+494 LIQAHIA
-501 KAAMLVIATPDTV
+501 KASMLVIATPDTV
-514 HVRNMVE
+514 HVRQMVE

-528 GIEIIVRTHSEDESE
+528 SIEVIVRTHSEDESE

>member
-1 LQSEKLLDHNIT
+1 MDHNIT

-51 PGTPGYIADTNVA
+51 PGTPGYIADTNIA

-102 MAVTT
+102 RAVTT

>member
-1 LQSEKLLDHNIT
+1 MDHNIS

-20 AFIAALCLGFLAEK
+20 AFIAALGLGFVAEK
-34 IKVPALVGYLVA
+34 LKVPALVGYLVA
-46 GIVIG
+46 GIMIG
-51 PGTPGYIADTNVA
+51 PGTPGYIADTEIA
-64 AQLSEIGIMLLMFG
+64 SQLSEIGIMLLMFG

-96 PGALIQ
+96 PGALLQ

-107 SVGAGIAWF
+107 SVGAMIAWL
-116 WGWGLAPSVIFG
+116 WGWGFAPSFIFG

-139 LKSLEVRGELDSM
+139 LKSLEVRGELDTM

-171 LVLLPPFAAIIGGTK
+171 LVLLPPFAAIIGESKEVNAAASIG
-186 ATTAAVSTGS
+186 ATGM
-196 TSLWLTVG
+196 WWTVG
-204 HTLLLV
+204 RTLLLV

-216 MFIVGKRLLPWLLW
+216 MCIVGKRVLPWLLW

-256 ASFFNVSFALG
+256 AAFFNVSFALG
-267 AFVAGSVMRESE
+267 AFVAGTVMRESE

-300 VSIGMMVDPAVFLNQ
+300 VSIGMMVDPAVFLNE
-315 PGQILVV
+315 PLRILVV
-322 VMVVMFVNFA
+322 VMVVMFVNFG
-332 SAAAIVIANRYPLST
+332 SAVAIVIANRYPLST

-370 SLGVIDSEVMNL
+370 GLGLIQSEVMNL
-382 VLAGVLLSITFNTLL
+382 VLAGVLLSIAFNTLL
-397 FKSVEPLRRWVL
+397 FKSVEPIRRWVL
-409 SRSAFARKLDQRQD
+409 SRSAVARRLDQRQD

-448 VGKRIGEA
+448 VGKRIGQA
-456 LTERGIPYVIIEQ
+456 LLERGIPYVIVEQ
-469 SRERVEALREEGF
+469 SRERVEGLREEGF

-488 AGDPVV
+488 PGDPEV
-494 LIQSHIA
+494 LIQAHIA

-514 HVRNMVE
+514 HVRQMVE

-528 GIEIIVRTHSEDESE
+528 TIEVIVRTHNEDESE

-555 GEEEL
+555 GEDEL

-567 IFDRFAPKA
+567 IFERFAPKTH

>member
-1 LQSEKLLDHNIT
+1 MT

-51 PGTPGYIADTNVA
+51 PGTPGYIADTNIA
-64 AQLSEIGIMLLMFG
+64 GQLSEIGIMLLRFG

-290 LRDAFSVLFF
+290 LRDAFAVLFF

-332 SAAAIVIANRYPLST
+332 SAVAIVIANRYPLST

-370 SLGVIDSEVMNL
+370 GLGIIQPELMHL
-382 VLAGVLLSITFNTLL
+382 VLAAVLLSIAFNTLL
-397 FKSVEPLRRWVL
+397 FKAVEPARRWVL
-409 SRSAFARKLDQRQD
+409 SRSAVARRLDQRQD

-448 VGKRIGEA
+448 VGKRIGQA
-456 LTERGIPYVIIEQ
+456 LVERSIPYVIVEQ

-482 AAVSGN
+482 AAVSGDP
-488 AGDPVV
+488 GDPGV
-494 LIQSHIA
+494 LIQAHIA
-501 KAAMLVIATPDTV
+501 KASMLVIATPDTV
-514 HVRNMVE
+514 HVRQMVE

-528 GIEIIVRTHSEDESE
+528 SIEVIVRTHSEDESE

-567 IFDRFAPKA
+567 IVDRFAPKA

>member
-1 LQSEKLLDHNIT
+1 LDHNIS

-20 AFIAALCLGFLAEK
+20 AFIAALVLGFLAEK

-51 PGTPGYIADTNVA
+51 PGTPGYIADTEIA
-64 AQLSEIGIMLLMFG
+64 SQLSEIGIMLLMFG

-88 LSVKRVAV
+88 FSVKRVAV

-102 MAVTT
+102 MGVTT
-107 SVGAGIAWF
+107 SVGAGIAWL
-116 WGWGLAPSVIFG
+116 WGWGIAPSLIFG

-139 LKSLEVRGELDSM
+139 LKSLEVRGELDTM
-152 GGRIAV
+152 GGRISV

-171 LVLLPPFAAIIGGTK
+171 LVLLPPFAEIIGGSK
-186 ATTAAVSTGS
+186 SAANAASAAPV
-196 TSLWLTVG
+196 SLWWTVG
-204 HTLLLV
+204 STLLLV

-216 MFIVGKRLLPWLLW
+216 MFIVGKRVLPWLLW

-256 ASFFNVSFALG
+256 AAFFNVSFALG
-267 AFVAGSVMRESE
+267 AFVAGTVMRESE

-284 AEETLP
+284 AQETLP

-300 VSIGMMVDPAVFLNQ
+300 VSIGMMVDPAVFLDQ
-315 PGQILVV
+315 PWRILVV
-322 VMVVMFVNFA
+322 VLVVMFVNFA
-332 SAAAIVIANRYPLST
+332 CAVAIVIANRYPLST

-365 AGLAL
+365 GGLAL
-370 SLGVIDSEVMNL
+370 GLGIIQPEVMNL

-397 FKSVEPLRRWVL
+397 FKAVEPLRRWVL
-409 SRSAFARKLDQRQD
+409 SRSAVARRLDQRQD
-423 PTAALPMS
+423 PTSALPMS
-431 TDRKYLEGQ
+431 TDGKYLEGQ

-448 VGKRIGEA
+448 VGKRIGLA
-456 LTERGIPYVIIEQ
+456 LSERGIPYVIVEQ
-469 SRERVEALREEGF
+469 SRERVEELREQGL

-488 AGDPVV
+488 LGDPEV
-494 LIQSHIA
+494 LIQAHIA

-514 HVRNMVE
+514 HVRQMVE

-528 GIEIIVRTHSEDESE
+528 AIEVVVRTHSEDESE

-567 IFDRFAPKA
+567 IFDRFAPKAH

>member
-1 LQSEKLLDHNIT
+1 MDQNIS

-20 AFIAALCLGFLAEK
+20 AFIAALGLGFLAEK

-51 PGTPGYIADTNVA
+51 PGTPGYIADTEIA
-64 AQLSEIGIMLLMFG
+64 SQLSEIGIMLLMFG

-88 LSVKRVAV
+88 FSVKRVAV

-102 MAVTT
+102 MGITT
-107 SVGAGIAWF
+107 SVGMGIAWL
-116 WGWGLAPSVIFG
+116 WGWGIAPSLIFG

-139 LKSLEVRGELDSM
+139 LKSLEVRGELDTM
-152 GGRIAV
+152 GGRISV

-171 LVLLPPFAAIIGGTK
+171 LVLLPPFAEIIGGSQS
-186 ATTAAVSTGS
+186 AANTASAAPV
-196 TSLWLTVG
+196 SLWWTVG
-204 HTLLLV
+204 STLLLV

-216 MFIVGKRLLPWLLW
+216 MFIVGKRVLPWLLW

-244 VVTTAIGIALGA
+244 VMTTAIGIALGA
-256 ASFFNVSFALG
+256 AAFFNVSFALG
-267 AFVAGSVMRESE
+267 AFVAGTVMRESE

-284 AEETLP
+284 AQETLP

-300 VSIGMMVDPAVFLNQ
+300 VSIGMMVDPAVFLDQ
-315 PGQILVV
+315 PWRIFVV
-322 VMVVMFVNFA
+322 VLVVMFVN
-332 SAAAIVIANRYPLST
+332 SACAVAIVIANRYPLST

-365 AGLAL
+365 IGLAL
-370 SLGVIDSEVMNL
+370 SLGIVQAEVMHL
-382 VLAGVLLSITFNTLL
+382 VLAGVLLSITLNTLL
-397 FKSVEPLRRWVL
+397 FKAVEPIRHWVL
-409 SRSAFARKLDQRQD
+409 SRSAVARRLDQRQD
-423 PTAALPMS
+423 PTAALPMT

-448 VGKRIGEA
+448 VGKRIGLA
-456 LTERGIPYVIIEQ
+456 LTERGIPFVVVEQ
-469 SRERVEALREEGF
+469 SRERVEELREQGL

-488 AGDPVV
+488 SGDPEV
-494 LIQSHIA
+494 LIQAHIA

-514 HVRNMVE
+514 HVRQMVE

-528 GIEIIVRTHSEDESE
+528 TIEVVVRTHSEDESE
-543 LLAADGFGKIFF
+543 LLSADGFGKVFF
-555 GEEEL
+555 GEDEL

-567 IFDRFAPKA
+567 IFDRFAPKTH

>member
-1 LQSEKLLDHNIT
+1 LQREKLLDHNIT

-51 PGTPGYIADTNVA
+51 PGTPGYIADTNIA